1 MYECLITCQTEK
13 KYIWNWSKI
22 LHENINQEHNLLPG
36 CVFQSFTYACCEN
49 CMPGFFAFVLNLSN
63 SGNLLFRSMQ
73 WKLSV
78 QLRIIIT
85 GRRDNSLV
93 HVEMAAVKLHVNARD
108 YTQHSAL
115 KPVYGKSQSVIGC
128 KLFSSYRTLLELAQG
143 LRDSKISD
151 LNCSY
156 DMRHLSRKKHWPYVK
171 IVYLYL
177 FMCSVIITN
186 FRKVHTSVLQCWLT
200 KEEQLFREGKALPLL
215 PHPQYI
221 CCKYIIENR
230 GGGIHSFIA
239 FYKLFLNYIKVKIL
253 MNSWHFLM
261 IFWIYRPF
269 DWHLQF
275 SVNKR
280 C

>member
-1 MYECLITCQTEK
+1 
-13 KYIWNWSKI
+13 
-22 LHENINQEHNLLPG
+22 
-36 CVFQSFTYACCEN
+36 
-49 CMPGFFAFVLNLSN
+49 
-63 SGNLLFRSMQ
+63 
-73 WKLSV
+73 
-78 QLRIIIT
+78 
-85 GRRDNSLV
+85 
-93 HVEMAAVKLHVNARD
+93 MAAVELHVNARY

-128 KLFSSYRTLLELAQG
+128 KLFSSYRTLLELAQD

-186 FRKVHTSVLQCWLT
+186 FRKVHTSVLRCWLT

-221 CCKYIIENR
+221 CCKYFIEDR
-230 GGGIHSFIA
+230 GEIHSLIA
-239 FYKLFLNYIKVKIL
+239 FYNLFLNYIKVKIL
-253 MNSWHFLM
+253 MNSWYFLM
-261 IFWIYRPF
+261 ILWITVPLIDTLSF
-269 DWHLQF
+269 Q
-275 SVNKR
+275 
-280 C
+280 